1 MTVKIIPITD
11 AYRKNWDRI
20 FRRSATVE
28 HPAVNR
34 TVEGSSPSA
43 GARVIGPIIW
53 PYDGRGGMMDYTLPE
68 TWGMVDGGVV

>member
-11 AYRKNWDRI
+11 AYRENWERI
-20 FRRSATVE
+20 FKARVPRVQG
-28 HPAVNR
+28 VR
-34 TVEGSSPSA
+34 GSSVEAAPVPA
-43 GARVIGPIIW
+43 PARVIGPIIW